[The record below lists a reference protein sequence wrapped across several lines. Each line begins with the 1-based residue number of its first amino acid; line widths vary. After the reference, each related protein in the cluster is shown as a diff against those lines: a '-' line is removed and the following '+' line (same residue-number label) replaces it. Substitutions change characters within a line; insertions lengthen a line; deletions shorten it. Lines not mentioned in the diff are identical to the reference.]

1 MGILDK
7 IFKNTM
13 HLAELRKL
21 ISKEYT
27 IRFHEDQLNNMF
39 HGESIAGFVK
49 AHGIRNPSFKIEND
63 ALYLEGTRDEIDAK
77 FDFSI
82 MLAPEVVWEN
92 HEHLLVFRFE
102 GRPAEHE
109 NYFCFLLA
117 GMIAELSDRIA
128 KSHVYREPEI
138 IFNDH
143 VMIIRLDGVHADFQ
157 SIITSMEVIEI
168 SCTNKKISITFKII
182 PSQAFKNP
190 ILIVTLMRKMK

>member
-27 IRFHEDQLNNMF
+27 IRFHEDQLN
-39 HGESIAGFVK
+39 HLVCSESIAGFVE
-49 AHGIRNPSFKIEND
+49 AHDIRDPSFKIEND
-63 ALYLEGTRDEIDAK
+63 TLYLEGTRNAMDVK

-82 MLAPEVVWEN
+82 MLAPDVVWEN
-92 HEHLLVFRFE
+92 HEHLLIFRFE
-102 GRPAEHE
+102 GRPVEQE
-109 NYFCFLLA
+109 IFFRFLLN
-117 GMIAELSDRIA
+117 GIITELSDRIA
-128 KSHVYREPEI
+128 TNHVHRKPEI

-143 VMIIRLDGVHADFQ
+143 AMIVRLDDVHSDFQ

-168 SCTNKKISITFKII
+168 SCRNKNISIRFKII

-190 ILIVTLMRKMK
+190 ILILTLMRKMK